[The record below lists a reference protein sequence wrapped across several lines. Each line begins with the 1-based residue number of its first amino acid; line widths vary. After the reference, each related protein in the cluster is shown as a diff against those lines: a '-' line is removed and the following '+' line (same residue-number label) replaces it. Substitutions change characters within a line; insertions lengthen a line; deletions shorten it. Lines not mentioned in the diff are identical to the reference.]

1 MEIVRGVHQ
10 IKLPL
15 PAGAAL
21 SHINTYLIEGSKGN
35 LLVDTGF
42 DTPEAFAALRD
53 GLRDGGF
60 GFKDISQIIVTHIH
74 PDHYGLAYK
83 LKQMSGATVA
93 FSEIEQRFLE
103 SRYANSDKLLEE
115 VQLLFKRNGVPEDDL
130 SELTEAALAV
140 KQFVGLVSPDVKLKN
155 GDKISTGS
163 SELKVFLTPGHSP
176 GHICLYEP
184 KRKFLFSGD
193 HILPDIFPH
202 VGLHPQSGENPLG
215 DFFNSFEPMANLEVN
230 FIFPG
235 HGSVFSGFK
244 LRVGELFHHHE
255 QRQLAIM
262 KVIRDNPKTAYQ
274 IATEIPWMP
283 AGEAVQFEQLSVFDK
298 RLAVMETLAHLRLLA
313 LEGKAERITQQ
324 DIDLYWSGG

>member
-35 LLVDTGF
+35 LLIDTGF

-53 GLRDGGF
+53 GLRDSGF
-60 GFKDISQIIVTHIH
+60 GFKDISQIVVTHIH
-74 PDHYGLAYK
+74 PDHYGQAYK
-83 LKQMSGATVA
+83 LKQMSEATVA

-103 SRYANSDKLLEE
+103 SRYVNSDKLLAE

-262 KVIRDNPKTAYQ
+262 KVIRDDPKTAYQ
-274 IATEIPWMP
+274 IATDIPWMP
-283 AGEAVQFEQLSVFDK
+283 AGAAVKFEKLSVFDK
-298 RLAVMETLAHLRLLA
+298 RLAVMETLAHLRLLVI
-313 LEGKAERITQQ
+313 EGKAERITQQ

>member
-1 MEIVRGVHQ
+1 MEIVQGVHQ

-15 PAGAAL
+15 PAGTAL
-21 SHINTYLIEGSKGN
+21 DHINAYLIEGSQGN
-35 LLVDTGF
+35 LLIDTGF
-42 DTPEAFAALRD
+42 DTPEAFGALRD
-53 GLRDGGF
+53 GLRNSGF
-60 GFKDISQIIVTHIH
+60 GFKDINQIVVTHIH
-74 PDHYGLAYK
+74 PDHYGLADK

-93 FSEIEQRFLE
+93 FSEIEEKLIE
-103 SRYANSDKLLEE
+103 SRYVKTDSLLKE
-115 VQLLFKRNGVPEDDL
+115 VRLIFKRNGVPEDDL
-130 SELTEAALAV
+130 PELTEAALAV
-140 KQFVGLVSPDVKLKN
+140 KQFVGLVSPDIKVKN
-155 GDKISTGS
+155 GDRISTGS

-215 DFFNSFEPMANLEVN
+215 DFFDSFESMAKLEVN

-262 KVIRDNPKTAYQ
+262 KVIRDDPKSAYQ
-274 IATEIPWMP
+274 IAIEIPWMP
-283 AGEAVQFEQLSVFDK
+283 SGEAVKFEKLSIFDK
-298 RLAVMETLAHLRLLA
+298 RLAVMETLAHLKLLII
-313 LEGKAERITQQ
+313 EGKAEKIAEEDT
-324 DIDLYWSGG
+324 DLYWAGG